1 MAKKKKEPQNI
12 EWIVT
17 GRVVL
22 TGATCI
28 VHAKDRAEAI
38 AKATRGENIG
48 VIEWE
53 CASVADFTGS
63 RAEPNVAD

>member
-1 MAKKKKEPQNI
+1 MAKKNESENI

-28 VHAKDRAEAI
+28 VHARTRNEAI
-38 AKATRGENIG
+38 AKATQGQNIG
-48 VIEWE
+48 EIEWGG
-53 CASVADFTGS
+53 ASVADFSGN
-63 RAEPNVAD
+63 RAEPNVCD